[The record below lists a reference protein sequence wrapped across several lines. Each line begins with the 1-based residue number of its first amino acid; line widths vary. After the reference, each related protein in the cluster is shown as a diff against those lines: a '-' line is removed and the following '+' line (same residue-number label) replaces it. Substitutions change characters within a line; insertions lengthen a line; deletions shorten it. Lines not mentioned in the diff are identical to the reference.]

1 MDKPPASPRTGT
13 PLRPFLRSFFNSVFR
28 SAGRPAARAG
38 RRIRACL
45 MSAAAFLPLLAE
57 AQTTPTNNILTELR
71 AQLGPILTIGLQ
83 LLLVGGFATAG
94 YIIITGAIRV
104 MNDREGGLARFGLG
118 ILVAI
123 VMIAFTVYL
132 VQQGSDA
139 VTKIEGP

>member
-1 MDKPPASPRTGT
+1 MAKPTPSPRTGN
-13 PLRPFLRSFFNSVFR
+13 PRRSFFRSVFR
-28 SAGRPAARAG
+28 SAGRLAARAG
-38 RRIRACL
+38 RPIRAWL
-45 MSAAAFLPLLAE
+45 MPAAAFLPLLAE
-57 AQTTPTNNILTELR
+57 AQTTTPSPSANILTELR

-139 VTKIEGP
+139 VTKIAGP